1 MNELV
6 KQVLKKLLIIDVI
19 LVALALI
26 AIGFWLDM
34 LHLPGMLIAIFLT
47 TANALAAILLAKSSM
62 KGTMNDFMLRVM
74 GGMGLRLGVMLII
87 IFLLFAFSNIP
98 EFSFIISLFI
108 SYICKSVL
116 EIIFIIKIRNQSQ
129 LLSK

>member
-47 TANALAAILLAKSSM
+47 TTNAVAAILLAKSSM